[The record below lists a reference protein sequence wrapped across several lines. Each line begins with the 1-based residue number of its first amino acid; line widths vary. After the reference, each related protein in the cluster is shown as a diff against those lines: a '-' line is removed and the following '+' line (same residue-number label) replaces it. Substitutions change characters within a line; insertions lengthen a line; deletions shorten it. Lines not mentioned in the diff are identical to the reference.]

1 MVWPDFGELSRAVTT
16 IWHISC
22 NKIHSHAST
31 YGGVSVCKG
40 AVGISVGL
48 IVIVE
53 GFGLGELDDKIK
65 EAENAQH

>member
-1 MVWPDFGELSRAVTT
+1 
-16 IWHISC
+16 
-22 NKIHSHAST
+22 
-31 YGGVSVCKG
+31 VSVCKG